1 MKIECDLCGGQLQMN
16 PGAQGAT
23 CMNCGM
29 SYPMEVLREKL
40 TKNNVTAQVSSA
52 QDVEKPQEQKA
63 TESLV
68 DVADE
73 AVYEPDWK
81 VVDPE
86 PEVYDAPYRILPS
99 KEKVLSVWQQYLPQV
114 KPQYSVTMK
123 LHELMKNCYF
133 YPNIANDVAERAS
146 RYLTKGTVA
155 PQDILGHYS
164 VKPQGGLAGIV
175 VTEHSIFLPIGIG
188 LEYMEIPYASLER
201 AEIKK
206 DNNKKMRTTL
216 SLFSTGEITLF
227 YKDGSMKN
235 ITLSANYRP
244 EPIVQALNELA
255 K

>member
-16 PGAQGAT
+16 PGAQGAS

-40 TKNNVTAQVSSA
+40 TKNNVTAHVSSA
-52 QDVEKPQEQKA
+52 RDVEKPQEQKA
-63 TESLV
+63 TESPV

-73 AVYEPDWK
+73 AVYDPEWK

-114 KPQYSVTMK
+114 KPQYGVTMK

-175 VTEHSIFLPIGIG
+175 VTEHCLYLPVGIG
-188 LEYMEIPYASLER
+188 LEYMEIAYCHLLK
-201 AEIKK
+201 AELKK
-206 DNNKKMRTTL
+206 DNTKKNRTTL
-216 SLFSTGEITLF
+216 SLFSTGEMTLY
-227 YKDGSMKN
+227 YKDGTIKN
-235 ITLSANYRP
+235 VTINANYRP
-244 EPIVQALNELA
+244 EPIVQALNELV